1 MTMTSLDLTH
11 FLQVQGYTSVEQMLG
26 YSSAID
32 VNNMYNL
39 QPYRQPDS
47 KKNGVAAPACDFD
60 HCPGRPIREII
71 SHTIEA
77 GFPCAL
83 GSLLRV
89 LTYAI
94 RKEGSYREEE
104 GSREGS

>member
-1 MTMTSLDLTH
+1 MTSLELTH

-60 HCPGRPIREII
+60 HCPGPGRPIRVII
-71 SHTIEA
+71 SHKIEA
-77 GFPCAL
+77 GFPCA
-83 GSLLRV
+83 
-89 LTYAI
+89 
-94 RKEGSYREEE
+94 
-104 GSREGS
+104 